1 MASLRVSGKQRLK
14 KVRGEACR
22 HLEKADQ
29 LQTLQIHVGKLAP
42 RAEGDEGRSGR
53 ACSVFSGE
61 HQRKKNVLEIKC
73 YLGESPG

>member
-29 LQTLQIHVGKLAP
+29 LQTLQIHLGKLAP
-42 RAEGDEGRSGR
+42 MTEGGKGRSGR
-53 ACSVFSGE
+53 AC
-61 HQRKKNVLEIKC
+61 
-73 YLGESPG
+73 